1 MSEHFPDLSPFS
13 TGLRGRCPRCGRGR
27 LLGLL
32 AVRDTCE
39 SCGLDLRAHDS
50 GDGPAVL
57 VILLLGALVVPMA
70 LFLETK
76 FEPPMWVH
84 MAVWPPVIL
93 GLAVVLLRLLKGVLV
108 ALQYRH
114 RGLGQGDPS

>member
-1 MSEHFPDLSPFS
+1 MSDHQPPLSPFS
-13 TGLRGRCPRCGRGR
+13 TGLRGRCPRCGQGR
-27 LLGLL
+27 LLTFL
-32 AVRDTCE
+32 AVRETCE
-39 SCGLDLRAHDS
+39 VCGLDLRAHDS

-70 LFLETK
+70 LYVETR

-84 MAVWPPVIL
+84 MALWPPVIL
-93 GLAVVLLRLLKGVLV
+93 GLALGMLRLLKGVLV

-114 RGLGQGDPS
+114 RGLGQGE